1 MYRRLGLDELE
12 DALRA
17 FPVAALV
24 GSRQTGKTTLAKEV
38 VRRRGGRAVYLDL
51 ELPGDLAKLA
61 DAQGYLSRNA
71 DRLVVLDEI
80 QNAPEI
86 FPLLRALVDRARR
99 PGRFLVLGSA
109 SSDLLRQASESLAGR
124 IRTVVLSG
132 LLLPEVAPSP
142 ARAASAWRR
151 LWVRGGYP
159 GSYDAPSEA
168 RSSEWREA
176 FLRTFLERD
185 IREFGVRIP
194 ATQLRRFWTMLAHVH
209 GQLWNAR
216 LFAENFGVSAPTV
229 RAYLDLLTD
238 LFVVRQLPPVAAN
251 VSKRLIKAP
260 KTYVRDSGMLHA
272 LLGIEDEDDLL
283 SRPALGA
290 SFEGFAI
297 EQVLGLAPDRADAGF
312 YRTHTGIEL
321 DLVLTVGRRRLG
333 IEVKHTSAPTL
344 SKGTRVALED
354 AECREGWVVTA
365 GEDRFPLAKDVEA
378 VPLPQFLRE
387 VIAPLRC

>member
-1 MYRRLGLDELE
+1 MYRRLALE
-12 DALRA
+12 DLEETLRA
-17 FPVAALV
+17 FPVAALI
-24 GSRQTGKTTLAKEV
+24 GGRQTGKTTLAKEV
-38 VRRRGGRAVYLDL
+38 VRRRAGKALYLDL

-61 DAQGYLSRNA
+61 DAQGFLSRNA

-80 QNAPEI
+80 QHAPEI
-86 FPLLRALVDRARR
+86 FPLLRALVDRGRR

-109 SSDLLRQASESLAGR
+109 SSDLLRQVSESLAGR
-124 IRTVVLSG
+124 IRTVELSG
-132 LLLPEVAPSP
+132 LLVPEVASGA
-142 ARAASAWRR
+142 ARAANAWRR

-159 GSYDAPSEA
+159 GSYDAPSEKA
-168 RSSEWREA
+168 SAEWREA

-229 RAYLDLLTD
+229 RAYLDLLAD
-238 LFVVRQLPPVAAN
+238 LFVVRQLPPLAAN

-272 LLGIEDEDDLL
+272 LLGVADEEDLL
-283 SRPALGA
+283 SRPVLGN

-297 EQVLGLAPDRADAGF
+297 EQILGLAPRNADSAF
-312 YRTHTGIEL
+312 YRTHTGVEL
-321 DLVLTVGRRRLG
+321 DLVLTIGKRRLG
-333 IEVKHTSAPTL
+333 IEIKYTSAPTL
-344 SKGTRVALED
+344 SKGMRVALED
-354 AECREGWVVTA
+354 AACGEGWIVTA
-365 GEDRFPLAKDVEA
+365 GEDRFPLAKNVEA
-378 VPLPQFLRE
+378 VALPQFLRE
-387 VIAPLRC
+387 VVAPLHR

>member
-1 MYRRLGLDELE
+1 MYRRLALEKLE
-12 DALRA
+12 DTLRA

-24 GSRQTGKTTLAKEV
+24 GSRQTGKTTLAKEI
-38 VRRRGGRAVYLDL
+38 VRRRSGNALYLDL

-61 DAQGYLSRNA
+61 DAQTFLSRHA

-80 QNAPEI
+80 QHTPEI
-86 FPLLRALVDRARR
+86 FPLLRALVDRGRR

-124 IRTVVLSG
+124 IRTVELPG
-132 LLLPEVAPSP
+132 LLLAEVAPG
-142 ARAASAWRR
+142 AGRAANAWRR

-159 GSYDAPSEA
+159 GSFDAPSEG

-185 IREFGVRIP
+185 IREFGVRIA

-209 GQLWNAR
+209 GQTWNAS
-216 LFAENFGVSAPTV
+216 LFAENFAVSPPTV
-229 RAYLDLLTD
+229 RAYLDLLTG
-238 LFVVRQLPPVAAN
+238 LFVVRQLPPLAAN

-272 LLGIEDEDDLL
+272 LLGIADEDDLL

-297 EQVLGLAPDRADAGF
+297 EQILGLAPRRADAAF
-312 YRTHTGIEL
+312 YRTHTGVEL
-321 DLVLTVGRRRLG
+321 DLVLTMGKRRFG
-333 IEVKHTSAPTL
+333 IEIKYTSAPTL
-344 SKGTRVALED
+344 SNGTRVALED
-354 AECREGWVVTA
+354 AECGEGWIVTA

-378 VPLPQFLRE
+378 VPLPHFLRE
-387 VIAPLRC
+387 VIAPLRR